1 MPIFQLPGMNLPE
14 PDGEQERE
22 EGMIRGEERRQ
33 LVWAS
38 RGEKE
43 VMGRLLG
50 VSEQFADAFW

>member
-1 MPIFQLPGMNLPE
+1 MNLPE